1 MPLGPIKIVE
11 LIHLDR
17 DVRAV
22 LPLLEKVRLE
32 GVEVLLRTV
41 AGIFQVNLT
50 ILGWDGSV
58 QSGNVPMGGVVH
70 LRAVMDT
77 TPKRAI
83 ASLSR
88 SAAELDSKRR
98 R

>member
-22 LPLLEKVRLE
+22 LPLLEKVCLE

-41 AGIFQVNLT
+41 AGIFQVNLA
-50 ILGWDGSV
+50 ILRWDGS
-58 QSGNVPMGGVVH
+58 G
-70 LRAVMDT
+70 
-77 TPKRAI
+77 
-83 ASLSR
+83 
-88 SAAELDSKRR
+88 
-98 R
+98 

>member
-41 AGIFQVNLT
+41 AGIFQVKLT

-83 ASLSR
+83 ASL
-88 SAAELDSKRR
+88 
-98 R
+98 